1 MRNIRIGKRLVG
13 DGQPVYI
20 VAEMGSNFDGS
31 LAQAKKLVD
40 FAKEAGAD
48 AVKFQSFL
56 ADKIVSKY
64 GFKNLKI
71 SFQANWKKQVYDV
84 YKDAEFPREWHQ
96 EIADYCR
103 KKQIAFFSSPY
114 DKEAVDLLNE
124 IGVPAFKVGSGDINF
139 LSLIKYM
146 AEKGKPMIVGTGAS
160 TLGEIDEAVRTIRTT
175 GNEDIIL
182 LQCVT
187 NYPSPIEQMN
197 IKAMVTLRDT
207 FQVNVGYSDHTLGH
221 LVALGAV
228 ALGAC
233 MIETHF
239 TFDKTREGPDH
250 SFAMDVP
257 EFTEMVRAIRL
268 MEKALGSYIKKPV
281 PAESEAVIIQRR
293 CIYSNENIPKGTTIT
308 KDMLTVL
315 RPDKGLKPKYINMV
329 IGRKAQ
335 RDIPKGTAITWDMI

>member
-20 VAEMGSNFDGS
+20 VAEVGSNFDGS
-31 LAQAKKLVD
+31 LAQAKKLID

-84 YKDAEFPREWHQ
+84 YKDAEFPREWYQ

-160 TLGEIDEAVRTIRTT
+160 TLGEIDEAVRTIKTT

-187 NYPSPIEQMN
+187 NYPSPIEQTN

-233 MIETHF
+233 MIEKHF

-257 EFTEMVRAIRL
+257 EFTKMVREIRF

-281 PAESEAVIIQRR
+281 PAESETAIIQRR

-308 KDMLTVL
+308 EDMLTVL